1 VRYLEKISLME
12 IVEDKTSASLL
23 DELLKHG
30 LLIATGVDGLYG
42 RNDIYE
48 SVSDAIDRLIT
59 QLGRNEPVEVMRFP
73 ALMSR
78 SYFEDSGYFKNF
90 PHLAGTVHCFCGDES
105 SHRRLIKCSEVG
117 ADWTREQKS
126 TDVVLT
132 PAACYPVYPTLAKR
146 GLLDSAGAL
155 VDVRSDC
162 FRREPSREPTRMQ
175 MFRMREYVKAGTAEQ
190 VITFRE
196 MWLDRAERLASSI
209 GVPCAIEIANDPF
222 FGRVGRVQADGQREQ
237 GLKFELLIPVNEGE
251 ASTACM
257 SFNYHQDHFG
267 KTWSLRLA
275 TGEIAHT
282 ACVAFGLERLTLSLF
297 RHHGFVPAEWPEA
310 VKRTLWA

>member
-1 VRYLEKISLME
+1 LEEHELMAETEVRAQ
-12 IVEDKTSASLL
+12 TCFL

-30 LLIATGVDGLYG
+30 LLIDTGVDGLYG
-42 RNDIYE
+42 RNDTYE
-48 SVSDAIDRLIT
+48 SACDAIDKLIARI
-59 QLGRNEPVEVMRFP
+59 GRDEHAEVMRFP

-105 SHRRLIKCSEVG
+105 SHRRLIKCSDVG
-117 ADWTREQKS
+117 EDWTGQQQS

-146 GLLDSAGAL
+146 GLLDTAGAL

-175 MFRMREYVKAGTAEQ
+175 MFRMREYVRAGTAEQ
-190 VITFRE
+190 VIAFRQI
-196 MWLDRAERLASSI
+196 WLDRAENLASSL
-209 GVPCAIEIANDPF
+209 GLPCAIEIANDPF
-222 FGRVGRVQADGQREQ
+222 FGRIGKVQAEGQREQ

-251 ASTACM
+251 TPTACM

-310 VKRTLWA
+310 VRAALWP